1 MKAGILTFH
10 GANNYGAVLQA
21 YALQKT
27 LTALGIDNEFID
39 FCQTPPEER
48 GPAAAA
54 GQRGPAVFAARI
66 RTEGQKRSALF
77 DAFRRTYL
85 RTSAPFRIED
95 AGKLNDLYDAFI
107 AGSDQIWNAQL
118 PEADGRY
125 LLPFAA
131 PEKRI
136 AYAASFG
143 TSDVPERL
151 KDWYGR
157 QLAAFHAL
165 SVREAQGR
173 DMIKELTGRS
183 CEVCLDPV
191 LLLDRAEWAQL
202 TQPYDGKPYLFLY
215 MVNYDGQLAGQA
227 RKVAEQSGLELRIA
241 AAGYIPQYGF
251 APWSGIGVEQWLSL
265 IRNAEGVFTN
275 SFHCTALSMVFG
287 RPLSTALLRE
297 ELSHRNGRL
306 EELLALAGMD
316 RRADGELLSVSAE
329 AFAGRLESGK
339 QRSLDY
345 LKRALLEKSG
355 C

>member
-27 LTALGIDNEFID
+27 LTALGVDSAFID
-39 FCQTPPEER
+39 FCQAPSEGRAPAGAAEQR
-48 GPAAAA
+48 GAAA
-54 GQRGPAVFAARI
+54 FAARI
-66 RTEGQKRSALF
+66 RAEGEKRSALF
-77 DAFRRTYL
+77 DAFRREYL
-85 RTSAPFRIED
+85 RSSPPFRMED
-95 AGKLNDLYDAFI
+95 AGKLNDLYDVFI

-143 TSDVPERL
+143 TDEVPERL
-151 KDWYGR
+151 KDWYAR
-157 QLAAFHAL
+157 QLAAFRAL

-173 DMIKELTGRS
+173 DIVKALTGRG

-191 LLLDRAEWAQL
+191 LLLDRADWEQL
-202 TQPYDGKPYLFLY
+202 TRPYEGKPYLFLY
-215 MVNYDGQLAGQA
+215 MVNYDGQLADRA
-227 RKVAEQSGLELRIA
+227 RETAEQNGWELRIA
-241 AAGYIPQYGF
+241 TAGFIPKYGF
-251 APWSGIGVEQWLSL
+251 APWSGVGVEQWLSL
-265 IRNAEGVFTN
+265 IRNADGVFTN
-275 SFHCTALSMVFG
+275 SFHCTALSMMFG
-287 RPLSTALLRE
+287 RPLFTALLRE

-306 EELLALAGMD
+306 EELLTLAGMD
-316 RRADGELLSVSAE
+316 CRADGGLLSVSAE

-339 QRSLDY
+339 RRSLDY
-345 LKRALLEKSG
+345 LKQALPEKRG

>member
-10 GANNYGAVLQA
+10 SANNYGAVLQA

-27 LTALGIDNEFID
+27 LTALGVDSEFID
-39 FCQTPPEER
+39 FCQAPSEER
-48 GPAAAA
+48 MPAAA
-54 GQRGPAVFAARI
+54 GQRGPAVFAARV

-77 DAFRRTYL
+77 DAFRRAYL
-85 RTSAPFRIED
+85 RCSFPFRMED
-95 AGKLNDLYDAFI
+95 AAKLNDLYDAFI
-107 AGSDQIWNAQL
+107 AGSDQVWNAQL

-151 KDWYGR
+151 KDWYAK

-173 DMIKELTGRS
+173 DLIKALTGRS

-191 LLLDRAEWAQL
+191 LLLDRADWEQL
-202 TQPYDGKPYLFLY
+202 TQPYEGKPYLFLY

-227 RKVAEQSGLELRIA
+227 RKAAEENGWELRIA
-241 AAGYIPQYGF
+241 TAGYIPQYGF
-251 APWSGIGVEQWLSL
+251 DPWSGIGVEQWLSL
-265 IRNAEGVFTN
+265 IRNASGVFTN
-275 SFHCTALSMVFG
+275 SFHCTALSMIFG

-316 RRADGELLSVSAE
+316 CRAGGELLSVSAE
-329 AFAGRLESGK
+329 AVAGRLGSGK
-339 QRSLDY
+339 QHSLDY
-345 LKRALLEKSG
+345 LKQTLLGKSS